1 MWLEPSRSA
10 MSPSPCHDERVNWSQ
25 RFSDDPLGSVLFV
38 LALFVS
44 VVIHEYGH
52 ALAAIWQGDDT
63 PTKNGRFDWNPFR
76 YLDGVGILLFV
87 IVGFGWLGSVKTNPD
102 KYRSPVMG
110 SVIVSMAG
118 IAMNLACALVVGL
131 ALRLVGTQVNP
142 SLPGLEG
149 LLGEIIA
156 VSGYT
161 FSSSLPDWATYL
173 LAQLFMTN
181 IMLAVFNAIPIP
193 PLDGGHALAVL
204 EPRVIGALF
213 NTLIFRMGA
222 VLILVMIFS
231 PAPLWR
237 LIGGMQAIF
246 TQLLQ

>member
-1 MWLEPSRSA
+1 
-10 MSPSPCHDERVNWSQ
+10 VNLTQ
-25 RFSDDPLGSVLFV
+25 RFSNDPLELILFV
-38 LALFVS
+38 LALFMA

-87 IVGFGWLGSVKTNPD
+87 IVGFGWLGSVKTNPH
-102 KYRSPVMG
+102 KYRNPVAG
-110 SVIVSMAG
+110 SVVVSMAG
-118 IAMNLACALVVGL
+118 IAMNIALALVVGVL
-131 ALRLVGTQVNP
+131 LRLVGTRVDP
-142 SLPGLEG
+142 GLLGLEG
-149 LLGEIIA
+149 MVGGAIS
-156 VSGYT
+156 VSGYS
-161 FSSSLPDWATYL
+161 FSSPLPDWATYL

-193 PLDGGHALAVL
+193 PLDGGHALSVL

-222 VLILVMIFS
+222 VLILVMIFL
-231 PAPLWR
+231 PAPLWN
-237 LIGGMQAIF
+237 LIRAVQEFAVN
-246 TQLLQ
+246 LLF